1 MILKN
6 DQTNSNWKGVWYSS
20 SDNTLKQGKF
30 KDQKKVAVSLQEVW
44 DGGEPEMMLE
54 KAIKSSWW
62 AFCQLKKGFY
72 TLRKNSKSLEG
83 LRGFMLLK
91 SIYKIVKSINLC
103 III

>member
-54 KAIKSSWW
+54 KVSNKKLMMGLLPIKERILYS
-62 AFCQLKKGFY
+62 
-72 TLRKNSKSLEG
+72 
-83 LRGFMLLK
+83 
-91 SIYKIVKSINLC
+91 
-103 III
+103 